1 MRENDQPR
9 WHTGPQL
16 TPTPRRDH
24 NTRTPQLPT
33 RRDRVTAI
41 MTADPHRAW
50 TGRELAERLQIK
62 PRNLLTQLGQ
72 WTHGGFFTRTGHGT
86 YTLDTPP

>member
-1 MRENDQPR
+1 MHTPPLSPAPR
-9 WHTGPQL
+9 RAHNPSQ
-16 TPTPRRDH
+16 TPRI
-24 NTRTPQLPT
+24 PT

-41 MTADPHRAW
+41 MTTDPHRAW

-72 WTHGGFFTRTGHGT
+72 WTRDGFLTRTGHGT